1 MAYELSDK
9 YINVELNDNE
19 KYLLLKKIIHDLQKN
34 KHKITDNNINSLLV
48 IGHPASMKTTFIKK
62 YLKKSKTFD
71 INNTIIIDADD
82 IKKYMPDYIK
92 NTTIDNKNITSK
104 YIGDKAILY
113 KWFNKKIIK
122 YFIKQKQYNLIIE
135 SVCAYEKYCINI
147 IDMLV
152 NNKYI
157 VNIVGLHNNNLKQVK
172 HLANQRFKKT
182 GRYINEKYIESTY
195 NNNLKNINNI
205 INLNKNRINKYEI
218 VAI

>member
-1 MAYELSDK
+1 
-9 YINVELNDNE
+9 
-19 KYLLLKKIIHDLQKN
+19 
-34 KHKITDNNINSLLV
+34 
-48 IGHPASMKTTFIKK
+48 
-62 YLKKSKTFD
+62 
-71 INNTIIIDADD
+71 
-82 IKKYMPDYIK
+82 MPDYIK

-122 YFIKQKQYNLIIE
+122 YFIKQKYYNLIIE